1 MKTFAVVFATAGGAG
16 YAPLAP
22 GTFGSLVG
30 LVIYL
35 TTRHSPVA
43 WQLGLLGAITVIGVW
58 AATVAERHF
67 GEEDPGPVVV
77 DEVAGQMATLV
88 LTGVGV
94 TGALVGFGLF
104 RVLDV
109 VKPRPVDRLERLPRG
124 YGIMGD
130 DLMAGLYGNL
140 LLQAAVRVFP
150 GVL

>member
-16 YAPLAP
+16 YAPFAP

-30 LVIYL
+30 FVIYL
-35 TTRHSPVA
+35 ATRHSPIE
-43 WQLGLLGAITVIGVW
+43 WQLGLLAAITVIGVW
-58 AATVAERHF
+58 AATVTERVL
-67 GEEDPGPVVV
+67 GEEDPGPVVI

-94 TGALVGFGLF
+94 TGAIVGFALF

-109 VKPRPVDRLERLPRG
+109 AKPRPVDRLERLPRG

>member
-1 MKTFAVVFATAGGAG
+1 MDLRKIGLASAAVAGA
-16 YAPLAP
+16 
-22 GTFGSLVG
+22 

-35 TTRHSPVA
+35 ATRFSPLE
-43 WQLGLLGAITVIGVW
+43 WQLGLLAAITVIGVW
-58 AATVAERHF
+58 AATVTERVL
-67 GEEDPGPVVV
+67 GEDDPGPVVI

-88 LTGVGV
+88 LTGVGI
-94 TGALVGFGLF
+94 TGAILGFALF

-109 VKPRPVDRLERLPRG
+109 AKPRPIDRLERLPRG

>member
-1 MKTFAVVFATAGGAG
+1 MNTFAVVFATAGGAG
-16 YAPLAP
+16 YAPFAP

-35 TTRHSPVA
+35 ATRHSPIA
-43 WQLGLLGAITVIGVW
+43 WQLGLLVVITVVGVW

-67 GEEDPGPVVV
+67 GEDDPGPVVI
-77 DEVAGQMATLV
+77 DEVAGQMTTLV

-94 TGALVGFGLF
+94 TGAVIGFAIF

-109 VKPRPVDRLERLPRG
+109 TKPRPVDRLERLPRG

-140 LLQAAVRVFP
+140 LLQAAIRVFP

>member
-16 YAPLAP
+16 YAPVAP

-35 TTRHSPVA
+35 ATRHSPLA
-43 WQLGLLGAITVIGVW
+43 WQLGLLAAIIVIGTW
-58 AATVAERHF
+58 AATAAERHF
-67 GEEDPGPVVV
+67 GQEDPGPVVI
-77 DEVAGQMATLV
+77 DEVAGQLGTLI

-94 TGALVGFGLF
+94 TGAIVGFALF

-109 VKPRPVDRLERLPRG
+109 VKPPPVDRLERLPRG

-140 LLQAAVRVFP
+140 LLQAAIRIFP

>member
-16 YAPLAP
+16 YAPFAP

-35 TTRHSPVA
+35 ATRFSPLE
-43 WQLGLLGAITVIGVW
+43 WQLGLLAAITVIGVW
-58 AATVAERHF
+58 AATVTERVL
-67 GEEDPGPVVV
+67 GEDDPGPVVI

-88 LTGVGV
+88 LTGVGI
-94 TGALVGFGLF
+94 TGAILGFALF

-109 VKPRPVDRLERLPRG
+109 AKPRPIDRLERLPRG